1 MLKID
6 RSFINGLGSS
16 HDDTIIVRSVIAMAH
31 SLGLAALAEGVETL
45 EQLAHLRELGCDE
58 FQGFL
63 AARPMPYESVNPEQS
78 ARLAASG
85 ATLPT
90 LPQVAGRRPDQ
101 GCAGHEARAS
111 A

>member
-85 ATLPT
+85 AT
-90 LPQVAGRRPDQ
+90 
-101 GCAGHEARAS
+101 
-111 A
+111 